1 MTKAD
6 LNLALIQNF
15 ILHIT
20 HSSPPNDRVNGED
33 EYAAVPMTFTP
44 DELYQMAEDYIDED
58 HCDGRENPENNIE
71 IQKPKCSNCDGMILE
86 LDEQCPEC
94 GREA

>member
-6 LNLALIQNF
+6 LNLAVIQNF

-20 HSSPPNDRVNGED
+20 HSSIPHDRVDGED

-58 HCDGRENPENNIE
+58 HCDGRDNPENNIE
-71 IQKPKCSNCDGMILE
+71 L
-86 LDEQCPEC
+86 
-94 GREA
+94 